1 MGRSGT
7 TNGAGW
13 DVGWVSSEWR
23 ALTSGA
29 GAPLFGEIDTYG
41 WDGASLIR
49 KERYV
54 WLGRPVESKPPPEV
68 CTLRIGIAWLIDRNT
83 EIALSVRRNC
93 SIRAPK
99 SLYPYAGIALF
110 VRRNCCIRASIL
122 LYRRS
127 ERRLA
132 GRSFGEEGYVD
143 PACIRIARG
152 E

>member
-1 MGRSGT
+1 MVGAAGGKQAASG
-7 TNGAGW
+7 GVHA
-13 DVGWVSSEWR
+13 
-23 ALTSGA
+23 A
-29 GAPLFGEIDTYG
+29 
-41 WDGASLIR
+41 
-49 KERYV
+49 
-54 WLGRPVESKPPPEV
+54 
-68 CTLRIGIAWLIDRNT
+68 IGIAWLIDRNT
-83 EIALSVRRNC
+83 EIALS
-93 SIRAPK
+93 
-99 SLYPYAGIALF
+99 